1 MNATHAAGTHIKKS
15 GGRIAFEI
23 FNSLFL
29 TALSFIFLLP
39 VLHVLFSSMSDPDWL
54 NAQSGVVMWPHG
66 FNLEGYK
73 KVFQNQQLIR
83 GFLNTIFYVSS
94 ATLLGMVIT
103 IISGF
108 VLSRQDLLWKNVIM
122 FLISFTMLFSGGII
136 PLYIIIQKLG
146 LLDSRMSII
155 LPSCLSTF
163 NLIMMRTAFSSV
175 PKEMEESAKLDG
187 ANDLVIIFRIMLPL
201 VKATVATITMY
212 YVIAHWNS
220 WFSAAMY
227 LRDRDKYPLQIVL
240 REILIMNDTTSTAA
254 DASAAAVTASAD
266 SYKQLVKY
274 CTIIV
279 SSLPMILVYPFVMK
293 YFRTGVMVGAVKG

>member
-23 FNSLFL
+23 FNFLFL

-39 VLHVLFSSMSDPDWL
+39 VLHVQFSSMSDPDWL

-108 VLSRQDLLWKNVIM
+108 VLSRQDLLWKNAIM

-155 LPSCLSTF
+155 PPSCLSTF
-163 NLIMMRTAFSSV
+163 NL
-175 PKEMEESAKLDG
+175 
-187 ANDLVIIFRIMLPL
+187 IMLPL

-254 DASAAAVTASAD
+254 DASAAVVTASAD